1 MQHRFPRFDDSF
13 EERDVS
19 RSGMRQ
25 PRRFFFFFLSSSI
38 DRSIDRSSLNDL
50 FKIPLRVHLRDYG
63 EEIAT

>member
-1 MQHRFPRFDDSF
+1 MFR
-13 EERDVS
+13 EVECIS
-19 RSGMRQ
+19 RVD
-25 PRRFFFFFLSSSI
+25 FFFLSSSI